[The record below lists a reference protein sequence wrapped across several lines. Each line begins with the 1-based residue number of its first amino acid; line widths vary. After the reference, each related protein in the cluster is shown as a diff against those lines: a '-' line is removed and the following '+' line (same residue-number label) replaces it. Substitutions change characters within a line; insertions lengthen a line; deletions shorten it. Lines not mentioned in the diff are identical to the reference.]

1 MIREQYHHQIV
12 EDKPFLFVRNRA
24 AAAYWNGYVR
34 GLCLVYLG
42 KDLESV
48 EEHEHRK
55 WMELIND
62 VDEVNREMGK
72 GYRDGVKGR

>member
-1 MIREQYHHQIV
+1 MIREQYRHPMA
-12 EDKPFLFVRNRA
+12 EDKPFLFARNRT

-34 GLCLVYLG
+34 WLCLVHLG
-42 KDLESV
+42 KKFESV

-62 VDEVNREMGK
+62 VDEMNREMGK
-72 GYRDGVKGR
+72 GYRDGVEGR